1 MNRKQLRQIITLIG
15 ALSALTATYLGAAI
29 AQPEAKDLNTPVTV
43 EEIETSNQKLPSSQE
58 YFKVVRVIDG
68 DTIDVFIEEKKERV
82 RLIGL
87 NTPEVVDPNRP
98 AQCFGKEASD
108 YAHKLL
114 DNQQVHLVADP
125 VAGDRDKFGRLLRY
139 VYRTDGL
146 FIQEDIILRGFGF
159 EYTYRNQKY
168 AKRSVLQ
175 SAQNIAKQSAE
186 GLWSPNTCAGELKK
200 AN

>member
-1 MNRKQLRQIITLIG
+1 
-15 ALSALTATYLGAAI
+15 LSTEIQSTYLS
-29 AQPEAKDLNTPVTV
+29 KT
-43 EEIETSNQKLPSSQE
+43 
-58 YFKVVRVIDG
+58 
-68 DTIDVFIEEKKERV
+68 KKERV

-108 YAHKLL
+108 HAHKLL
-114 DNQQVHLVADP
+114 DNQQVALVTDP

-146 FIQEDIILRGFGF
+146 FIQEDMILRGFGF

-168 AKRSVLQ
+168 ARRSDLQ
-175 SAQNIAKQSAE
+175 SAQNIAKRSAE
-186 GLWSPNTCAGELKK
+186 GLWSPNTCAGQIRK